1 MPSSNREV
9 EAWRFALLSIVT
21 LREVPFLSLLIYE
34 TDDHDIS
41 ILIGEISKPYD
52 DLIDLLDDLYAYEV
66 SELQT
71 DSQELYRDLMCAQF
85 PVIYR
90 REIEGTREQITRN
103 EEMLVE
109 LFELDKQDEQP
120 TSVIPAWRLWIIGK
134 LEKVIPNSKNK
145 GEMKK

>member
-1 MPSSNREV
+1 M
-9 EAWRFALLSIVT
+9 RFALLSIVA

-34 TDDHDIS
+34 TDERGIS
-41 ILIGEISKPYD
+41 TLIGEISKPYD
-52 DLIDLLDDLYAYEV
+52 DVIDLVDDLYVYEI

-71 DSQELYRDLMCAQF
+71 DSQKVYRELMSVQY

-90 REIEGTREQITRN
+90 REVRGTREQITRN

-120 TSVIPAWRLWIIGK
+120 TPVIPMWRLWCIDK
-134 LEKVIPNSKNK
+134 LENIIQILKTK
-145 GEMKK
+145 GIKLDDN